1 MAMKTTAIREFL
13 SRDLD
18 MLNFRTLEFGPG
30 RITMVKYS
38 FFLAPAACLIKAYF
52 SFSLRS
58 RKIPPFRKTCR
69 IFYHKGISYVK
80 DFLPRQHRIQAI
92 LSISVILNNITPQN

>member
-1 MAMKTTAIREFL
+1 MPVESMTMRTTAIRKFL

-38 FFLAPAACLIKAYF
+38 FFLAIAACLNRTYF
-52 SFSLRS
+52 SLSFRS
-58 RKIPPFRKTCR
+58 RKIPPF
-69 IFYHKGISYVK
+69 VK
-80 DFLPRQHRIQAI
+80 LVDFLTQWD
-92 LSISVILNNITPQN
+92 